1 MKVDVLS
8 VPSALIH
15 GSFPRYDVHHGRDE
29 SVIQVLGSYFV
40 QFFSPSGLNSLPKS
54 VVFVIDIS
62 GSMSG
67 EKISQTRESMHAILS
82 QLRAGDSFN
91 IVLFSGTVS
100 VWKSKVSLVNAGSIQ
115 AAKTFV
121 DERVKAS
128 GSTNINEAL
137 IMALNLLKHSIQ
149 QSNEIAGNFPMVLFL
164 TDGEPTAGETNT
176 LQIRRNILASNG
188 IKAPIFALGFG
199 FSLNFDFLT
208 ALSAENEGT
217 ARRIYQDKDAASQLE
232 GFFDEIST
240 PLLLRIRFEYP
251 ETLVNEK
258 RTTALSFAHYYNGS
272 ELVVSGKL
280 KEGVSSR
287 MMSMNIRG
295 YDGKKNI
302 TYSPTS
308 RTLFELTI
316 PSNELLIED
325 LTERLWA
332 YMKIK
337 ELLVQLLVSTDA
349 QEQESL
355 KSEALRLSLKY
366 NFVTPLTS
374 FVVVQSDEYLVAADD
389 RMGSAQSVGNE
400 VPFFR
405 LSFLLI
411 SLFLFVF
418 VE

>member
-1 MKVDVLS
+1 M
-8 VPSALIH
+8 
-15 GSFPRYDVHHGRDE
+15 HHGKDE

-40 QFFSPSGLNSLPKS
+40 QFFSPSGLNSIAKN
-54 VVFVIDIS
+54 VVFVIDVS

-67 EKISQTRESMHAILS
+67 EKISQTREAMHAILS
-82 QLRAGDSFN
+82 QLRPGDSFN

-100 VWKSKVSLVNAGSIQ
+100 VWKSKVSLGDAGSIQ

-137 IMALNLLKHSIQ
+137 IIALNLLKHSIQ
-149 QSNEIAGNFPMVLFL
+149 QSNSEIAGKFPMVLFL

-251 ETLVNEK
+251 ENLVNEK
-258 RTTALSFAHYYNGS
+258 HTSALSFAHYYNGS

-295 YDGKKNI
+295 YDGQKNV
-302 TYSPTS
+302 TYSPAS
-308 RTLFELTI
+308 RTLLELTI

-337 ELLVQLLVSTDA
+337 QLLVQLLVSTDA
-349 QEQESL
+349 HEQERL

-374 FVVVQSDEYLVAADD
+374 FVVVQSDEYLVAADAKLG
-389 RMGSAQSVGNE
+389 RAQYSAGHE
-400 VPFFR
+400 VPVFR

-411 SLFLFVF
+411 SLFYFVF